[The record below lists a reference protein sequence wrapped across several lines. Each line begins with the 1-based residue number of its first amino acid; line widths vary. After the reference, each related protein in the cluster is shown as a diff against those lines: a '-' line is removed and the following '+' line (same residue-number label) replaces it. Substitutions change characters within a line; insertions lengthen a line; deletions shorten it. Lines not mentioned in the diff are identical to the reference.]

1 MGLKIKYFNYLV
13 RKKMFSLLFLVSLLF
28 FQGLA
33 IQKTESPTKKQQR
46 RIRRYRV
53 QCPYSLPDGVDLWKL
68 RMRERYGSP
77 FPGEPYRWYLEEVVD
92 VVTSWTMERGNHSI
106 HKVIRYGLKSTAC
119 KKQSRTYPVYSDLIY
134 DSTHRYDIYNCVA
147 FYKEGWK
154 YLDFSPVL
162 FCAKKFDSTMDEQQK
177 TNLHKTKEKTAK
189 LKGYKPSL
197 CKIEE

>member
-13 RKKMFSLLFLVSLLF
+13 RKKMFSF
-28 FQGLA
+28 FSPGLA

-53 QCPYSLPDGVDLWKL
+53 QCPYSIPDGVDLWKL

-77 FPGEPYRWYLEEVVD
+77 FPGEPDQWYLEKVVD
-92 VVTSWTMERGNHSI
+92 VVTSWTIERGNHSI
-106 HKVIRYGLKSTAC
+106 YKVNRYGLKSTAC

-134 DSTHRYDIYNCVA
+134 DSTPRYDIYNCVA
-147 FYKEGWK
+147 FYKEGWE

-162 FCAKKFDSTMDEQQK
+162 FSAEKFDASMDEHQK
-177 TNLHKTKEKTAK
+177 TNLQKTYETTAK
-189 LKGYKPSL
+189 LKSYKPSL
-197 CKIEE
+197 LTIEEY